1 MPNFEFV
8 RGLTIKARISILG
21 VLYTLAVLATAFA
34 SKNHSDSVHYVV
46 IASSLLL
53 GWIACVICFTSI
65 VEPLLFITGHV
76 EDIAKGDLSRT
87 IITKRKTE
95 FTKVILV
102 MLEMQQ
108 SLKTML
114 SRIQLASDHVAEAS
128 RHLKSSSATISAGTT
143 QASGEACSVATAADE
158 LSATSTSIS
167 ESCREMALKASSA
180 KTATLDG
187 AQIIENM
194 TGIIGEIEG
203 VVVSTT
209 EAVNALGKNSERIG
223 NIVVAIGE
231 IADQTNLL
239 ALNAAIEAAR
249 AGEQGRGFAVVA
261 DEVRKL
267 AERTTIATREIQSI
281 IGSLQNDVENV
292 ASSMGKSA
300 SSVESG
306 TKDVKRS
313 SEAMTIIKSQITPL
327 IEHVSQIALA
337 AGEQSSAAGSI
348 NSSMHQMTEVIN
360 NSAGIAVQ
368 TEETALKLSQAAT
381 ELQKMVRH
389 FKV

>member
-1 MPNFEFV
+1 MLNFEFV

-21 VLYTLAVLATAFA
+21 VLYTLAVLATAFTG
-34 SKNHSDSVHYVV
+34 KNHSDPVHYAV
-46 IASSLLL
+46 IASFLLL
-53 GWIACVICFTSI
+53 GWIACVVCFTSI
-65 VEPLLFITGHV
+65 IEPLLFITGHV

-87 IITKRKTE
+87 ITTKRKTE

-114 SRIQLASDHVAEAS
+114 SRIQQASDRVAEAS

-167 ESCREMALKASSA
+167 ESCRDMALKASSA

-187 AQIIENM
+187 AQIIDNM

-267 AERTTIATREIQSI
+267 AERTTVATREIQSI

-300 SSVESG
+300 SSVETG

-313 SEAMTIIKSQITPL
+313 SEAMSIIKSQITPL

-337 AGEQSSAAGSI
+337 AGEQSAAAGSI

-368 TEETALKLSQAAT
+368 TEETALELSQAAT